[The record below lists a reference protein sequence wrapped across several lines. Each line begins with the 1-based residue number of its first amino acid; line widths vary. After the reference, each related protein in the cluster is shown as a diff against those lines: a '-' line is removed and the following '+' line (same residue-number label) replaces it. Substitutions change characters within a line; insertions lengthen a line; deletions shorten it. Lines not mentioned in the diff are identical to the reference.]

1 MLVLSTET
9 EEVWKEVGRRK
20 GQCSIANYCRC
31 DRIDIGC
38 EEGSEGKGSL

>member
-1 MLVLSTET
+1 MLILSTET
-9 EEVWKEVGRRK
+9 EEVWKEVGRR
-20 GQCSIANYCRC
+20 SIANYCRC